1 MTSDTEKGVVLAFL
15 ACSAL
20 AVVLISAFLWSIAGV
35 EIELVIVGL
44 RVLENR
50 LAVFSSE
57 DKYCIHFRFIIHM
70 SNTQAVPATADLR
83 EREEVDENNQV

>member
-1 MTSDTEKGVVLAFL
+1 M
-15 ACSAL
+15 
-20 AVVLISAFLWSIAGV
+20 
-35 EIELVIVGL
+35 IVGL
-44 RVLENR
+44 RVLVNR

>member
-1 MTSDTEKGVVLAFL
+1 MSDCRPVHSQEPP
-15 ACSAL
+15 
-20 AVVLISAFLWSIAGV
+20 
-35 EIELVIVGL
+35 
-44 RVLENR
+44 RR
-50 LAVFSSE
+50 FSSE

>member
-1 MTSDTEKGVVLAFL
+1 M
-15 ACSAL
+15 
-20 AVVLISAFLWSIAGV
+20 
-35 EIELVIVGL
+35 IVGL

-50 LAVFSSE
+50 LPLFSSE
-57 DKYCIHFRFIIHM
+57 DKYCIHFHVIIHM